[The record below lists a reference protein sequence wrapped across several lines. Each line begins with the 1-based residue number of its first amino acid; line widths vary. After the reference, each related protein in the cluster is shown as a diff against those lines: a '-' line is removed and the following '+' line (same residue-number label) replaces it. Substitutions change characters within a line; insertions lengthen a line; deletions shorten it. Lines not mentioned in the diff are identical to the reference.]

1 MTDQNIEAIQ
11 CSALWAAYGDALG
24 FMTELADRSMV
35 RKRTGVD
42 TVLNLRPWKR
52 RIGGRFGIEAPLPVG
67 AYSDDTQL
75 RLATARAIQG
85 DGHFDVEAFSK
96 VELPVWLSYALG
108 AGRATTMAASNLAR
122 RDTQWFANFYEEK
135 GVSYVSSGGNGAA
148 MRIQPHVW
156 ASRSPSVPSSY
167 LTEVIQNAICT
178 HGHPRAVAGAV
189 FHAACLG
196 RAMTRLSPLSMG
208 DLIEAVESVS
218 DIPLAIQRD
227 NYLRDFWLPRW
238 EEEANKSVDDAYRD
252 VTHEL
257 GRLLD
262 RVNDWMSRA
271 PLAPYAELVELL
283 GLDENSTRGS
293 GTATAVAASAMSIL
307 LKDRKPDE
315 ILFEIV
321 NTLGTDTDSI
331 GTMAGALI
339 GAVIQAPPPEL
350 PQDADW
356 IVRDAQRLFEISRRK
371 SVGSFG
377 YPSLLGWEP
386 PRTALDS
393 VVADGNALFVTALGR
408 ANPID
413 PPLEVPSSKG
423 AYGYQ
428 WIGLEF
434 GQTAL
439 VKRRLSS
446 AERQPAMPRQGEL
459 LARTPVSP
467 EQPSRKTERA
477 PAKDTL
483 ISEATV
489 VLEKDR
495 ATSSGPA
502 RDGDDNLDLD
512 ILTAEAIQSQFDSRI
527 IGEHIRAL
535 AEGAHPVDR
544 SIAYVAIIAKA
555 LVARRRRNT

>member
-1 MTDQNIEAIQ
+1 MTDKIIEAIQ

-24 FMTELADRSMV
+24 FMTELADRSLV
-35 RKRTGVD
+35 RRRTGVD
-42 TVLNLRPWKR
+42 TVMNLRPWKR

-108 AGRATTMAASNLAR
+108 AGRATTTAASNLAR

-135 GVSYVSSGGNGAA
+135 GLSYVTSGGNGAA

-156 ASRSPSVPSSY
+156 ASRSPLVPSSY
-167 LTEVIQNAICT
+167 LAEVVKNAICT

-196 RAMTRLSPLSMG
+196 RAMTRLSPLSAS
-208 DLIEAVESVS
+208 DLAEAVECVGY
-218 DIPLAIQRD
+218 IPSTIRRD

-238 EEEANKSVDDAYRD
+238 EDEAKQSVDEGYKD
-252 VTHEL
+252 VVREL
-257 GRLLD
+257 ERQVD
-262 RVNDWMSRA
+262 QATTWVSRA

-283 GLDENSTRGS
+283 KLDDASTRGS

-307 LKDRKPDE
+307 LNDRKPDE

-339 GAVIQAPPPEL
+339 GAVTQEPPPEQ

-356 IVRDAQRLFEISRRK
+356 IVRDAQRLFDISRRK
-371 SVGSFG
+371 TVGSFG

-386 PRTALDS
+386 PRSALDA
-393 VVADGNALFVTALGR
+393 VATDDDTLIVAALGR
-408 ANPID
+408 ATPID
-413 PPLEVPSSKG
+413 PPLDVPSSKG

-428 WIGLEF
+428 WIKFEF

-439 VKRRLSS
+439 VKRRLSG
-446 AERQPAMPRQGEL
+446 AERQPATHRQGEL
-459 LARTPVSP
+459 LGQVSDSPSTQSGEPKHAPV
-467 EQPSRKTERA
+467 ENA
-477 PAKDTL
+477 
-483 ISEATV
+483 
-489 VLEKDR
+489 
-495 ATSSGPA
+495 SGPEIKLA
-502 RDGDDNLDLD
+502 QEKGNATTNSGTAHSLDDLDL
-512 ILTAEAIQSQFDSRI
+512 LTTEAIHSHFDSRI

-535 AEGAHPVDR
+535 ADGPHPVDR

-555 LVARRRRNT
+555 LVARRRRTA